1 LSLFTKFFFRLVRM
15 EPSSE
20 KVFTLYPDP
29 QGVVTISCPKCS
41 FSRRVEA
48 KSIKKA
54 TEGFSIRCR
63 CGDIF
68 KARVELRKHY
78 RRAVNLNGIYRN
90 LRTGR
95 LGQMTV
101 EDLSLGGVGVRTSGR
116 HDLLT
121 GDSLEVTF
129 NLDDRKRSKITLEV
143 VVKRIQDYSVGTEIK
158 EESRGN
164 RDLGFYL
171 MG

>member
-1 LSLFTKFFFRLVRM
+1 M

-20 KVFTLYPDP
+20 NVFTLYPDP
-29 QGVVTISCPKCS
+29 QGVVTISCPKCN

-48 KSIKKA
+48 KSIKRA
-54 TEGFSIRCR
+54 SEGFSIRCR

-68 KARVELRKHY
+68 KARVDYRRHY
-78 RRAVNLNGIYRN
+78 RKAVNLSGVYRN

-101 EDLSLGGVGVRTSGR
+101 EDLSLGGVGFRTSGR

-121 GDSLEVTF
+121 GDPLEVTF
-129 NLDDRKRSKITLEV
+129 NLDDRKSSKISLAL
-143 VVKRIQDYSVGTEIK
+143 VVKRIHDHSVGTEIK

>member
-1 LSLFTKFFFRLVRM
+1 M
-15 EPSSE
+15 EPE
-20 KVFTLYPDP
+20 PGKAITLYPDP
-29 QGVVTISCPKCS
+29 QGIVTISCPKCS

-48 KSIKKA
+48 KSIKRA
-54 TEGFSIRCR
+54 SEDFSIRCR

-78 RRAVNLNGIYRN
+78 RKAVKLGGVYRN
-90 LRTGR
+90 HRTDR
-95 LGQMTV
+95 QGQMVV
-101 EDLSLGGVGVRTSGR
+101 EDLSLAGVGFRTLGR

-129 NLDDRKRSKITLEV
+129 NLDDRKSSKINLHVEA
-143 VVKRIQDYSVGTEIK
+143 KRIQDHFVGTEIK
-158 EESRGN
+158 QESRGN